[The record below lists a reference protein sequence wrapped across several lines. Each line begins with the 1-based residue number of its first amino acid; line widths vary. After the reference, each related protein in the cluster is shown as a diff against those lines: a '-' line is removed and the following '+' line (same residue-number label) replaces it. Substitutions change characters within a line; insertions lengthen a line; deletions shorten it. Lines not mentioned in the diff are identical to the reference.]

1 MRILLV
7 EDDESV
13 AKALEKT
20 LTDEHYTVD
29 VAYDGLVGWQL
40 VNTYDYDL
48 VVLDVMLP
56 QLDGLQLCERLRKRS
71 YTMPV
76 LLLTALDTS
85 TKKMAGFNAGADD
98 YITKPFELEELLAR
112 VRVLLRRVQTPVLST
127 LQAGKLQLDLSSRE
141 VAYGDTCLSLTPKEY
156 GLLELFL
163 RNPSQVFSRG
173 GILDHLWS
181 CSEAPGEDTV
191 TSHIKGLRRKLS
203 QAGAPSDLIKTV
215 YGVGYRLN
223 PVETSTPDAETGS
236 VTQKQKTRTALV
248 TLWHAVKSQHLER
261 LEILKNT
268 AQALQQHT
276 LTDELRQAAARA
288 AHSLTGALGIF
299 GLKSGSELARAI
311 EHILQGQVPIA
322 DDGQQQLSSLVNALA
337 EQLNQALNQLEQS
350 KPRRRLSPLLVLIDN
365 NVLLLQQLAKALRAQ
380 GLTVEVALH
389 ESDLYRLRQ
398 GNGQS
403 SLEKTSGARPSNTA
417 GEPGGTLPDA
427 MLFNFSLADSDT
439 ATLERLSEVINQ
451 VPPLLVLVGS
461 ADGSLASRVK
471 AARLGSHSFFHS
483 PDSATLLQRI
493 LAVRSH
499 LPQPANTVLAVDDD
513 PQVLE
518 ALRAL
523 LEPKGLRLI
532 TLNQPLNFWATLQ
545 ASTPDL
551 LLLDMEMPNFNGI
564 ELCRA
569 VRQAPV
575 WNQLPIVFFTAH
587 SDASAKTAALRAGA
601 NDLVEKSLADSDL
614 FGRLCDQLRR
624 SQLQQTMATLAH

>member
-29 VAYDGLVGWQL
+29 VAYDGLIGWQL

-56 QLDGLQLCERLRKRS
+56 QLDGLQLCQRLRKRS

-85 TKKMAGFNAGADD
+85 TKKIAGFNAGADD

-127 LQAGKLQLDLSSRE
+127 LQSGKLQLDLNSRE
-141 VAYGDTCLSLTPKEY
+141 VTYGEICLNLTPKEY

-173 GILDHLWS
+173 GILDNLWS

-223 PVETSTPDAETGS
+223 SVETPAPDVEIES
-236 VTQKQKTRTALV
+236 VTQKQKTQTALV
-248 TLWHAVKSQHLER
+248 TLWHLVKSQHLER

-311 EHILQGQVPIA
+311 EQILQGQVPIA

-337 EQLNQALNQLEQS
+337 EQLNQALSQLEQS

-365 NVLLLQQLAKALRAQ
+365 NVSLLQQLAKALQAQ

-398 GNGQS
+398 GAGQPF
-403 SLEKTSGARPSNTA
+403 LENTSGAHPSNTA
-417 GEPGGTLPDA
+417 KDPGGTLPDV
-427 MLFNFSLADSDT
+427 MLLNFSLADSDV

-483 PDSATLLQRI
+483 PDSATLLERI

-523 LEPKGLRLI
+523 LEPRGLRLI

>member
-29 VAYDGLVGWQL
+29 VAYDGLIGWQL

-56 QLDGLQLCERLRKRS
+56 QLDGLQLCQRLRKRS

-85 TKKMAGFNAGADD
+85 TKKIDGFNAGADD

-127 LQAGKLQLDLSSRE
+127 LQSGKLQLDLSSRE
-141 VAYGDTCLSLTPKEY
+141 VTYGEICLNLTPKEY

-173 GILDHLWS
+173 GILDNLWS

-203 QAGAPSDLIKTV
+203 QVGAPSDLIKTV

-223 PVETSTPDAETGS
+223 SVEIPSPEVEVES
-236 VTQKQKTRTALV
+236 VTQRQKPHTALV
-248 TLWHAVKSQHLER
+248 TLWHSVKSQHLER
-261 LEILKNT
+261 LDILKNT

-311 EHILQGQVPIA
+311 EQILQGQVPIA

-337 EQLNQALNQLEQS
+337 EQLNQALSQLEQS

-365 NVLLLQQLAKALRAQ
+365 NVSLLQQLAKALQAQ

-389 ESDLYRLRQ
+389 ESDLYRLWQ
-398 GNGQS
+398 GAPQP
-403 SLEKTSGARPSNTA
+403 SLEKTGGAHPANTA
-417 GEPGGTLPDA
+417 KEPGGSLPDA
-427 MLFNFSLADSDT
+427 MLFNFSLADSDA
-439 ATLERLSEVINQ
+439 ATLERLSDVINQ
-451 VPPLLVLVGS
+451 VPRLLVLVGS

-483 PDSATLLQRI
+483 LDSGILLERI

-587 SDASAKTAALRAGA
+587 SDARAKTAALRAGA

>member
-311 EHILQGQVPIA
+311 EQILQGQVPIA

-398 GNGQS
+398 GTGQS